1 MESHVYVLV
10 HAKQPRLKIGKA
22 NNVFCRLLS
31 LGLSKAEPPMGSF
44 FVPAGLA
51 GADCHGGEPNP
62 AEPALAIILEGS
74 ANGAAA

>member
-1 MESHVYVLV
+1 
-10 HAKQPRLKIGKA
+10 
-22 NNVFCRLLS
+22 
-31 LGLSKAEPPMGSF
+31 MGSF